1 MTARIMIVDDEEPI
15 RDSLQG
21 LFEDEEYLVVSAAS
35 GEEAIARL
43 RKQPVD
49 CVLLDIWMPGID
61 GLETLARIHQMDKHL
76 PVIMMSGHAT
86 IDTAVRATRQGAFDF
101 VEKPL
106 SFDRLMI
113 LARNAVQ
120 KRRMEQENRDLK
132 RQDVVH
138 QSRQELIGD
147 SAAIS
152 EVRALIQRIALSDA
166 PVLVLGEHGTGK
178 AVAARM
184 LHAASNRKDA
194 PFVEV
199 NTASVVA
206 GRMDS
211 ELFGHEKGAFTG
223 ALHAQRGSFEAAHHG
238 SLFFD
243 EVTELSLAAQ
253 AKVLR
258 VLQERVIQRLG
269 NPTSLPS
276 NVRLIAASTGDLEQ
290 ALRDGRL
297 REDFYYRLN
306 VVSIR
311 MPSLKERLD
320 DLSILL
326 ETLADEQASILGGD
340 AVRFDAAVIEALKAY
355 DWPGNVRELRNY
367 IERCHILMPGEQMT
381 LSTMLPP
388 DQSSTQKVA
397 SHAAPAGALSHY
409 LGAEEAVDSFRDARE
424 AFERIYLMQHLE
436 KHDWNIS
443 RTSADIGMERSQ
455 LHRKIKAFGLVQ
467 QSEAEPLTGSSQL
480 NGSKSSNGSKQRES
494 S

>member
-21 LFEDEEYLVVSAAS
+21 LFEDEEYLVVTAAS

-61 GLETLARIHQMDKHL
+61 GLETLSRIQQIDANL

-113 LARNAVQ
+113 LVRNAVQ
-120 KRRMEQENRDLK
+120 KRRVEQENRDLK
-132 RQDVVH
+132 RQDVMH
-138 QSRQELIGD
+138 HSRQELIGD
-147 SAAIS
+147 SAVIS
-152 EVRALIQRIALSDA
+152 EVRTLIKRIALSDA

-184 LHAASNRKDA
+184 LHAASKRRDA

-199 NTASVVA
+199 NTASVAA

-211 ELFGHEKGAFTG
+211 ELFGHEKGAFSG
-223 ALHAQRGSFEAAHHG
+223 ALHAQRGSFETAHKG

-243 EVTELSLAAQ
+243 EVTELSMAAQ

-269 NPTSLPS
+269 NPTPLPS
-276 NVRLIAASTGDLEQ
+276 NVRLIAASTRDLDQ
-290 ALRDGRL
+290 VLREEKL

-306 VVSIR
+306 VVSIH
-311 MPSLKERLD
+311 MPALKQRLD
-320 DLSILL
+320 DLPLLL
-326 ETLADEQASILGGD
+326 ETLADEQASILGGE
-340 AVRFDAAVIEALKAY
+340 AVRFDADVIEMLKSY
-355 DWPGNVRELRNY
+355 PWPGNVRELRNY

-381 LSTMLPP
+381 ASRMLPP
-388 DQSSTQKVA
+388 DQSSTQTTSVH
-397 SHAAPAGALSHY
+397 SPYGEAGRLSQY
-409 LGAEEAVDSFRDARE
+409 SNDDEELDSFHAARE
-424 AFERIYLMQHLE
+424 AFERIYLLQHLD

-455 LHRKIKAFGLVQ
+455 LHRKIKSFGLVP
-467 QSEAEPLTGSSQL
+467 SERDSS
-480 NGSKSSNGSKQRES
+480 
-494 S
+494 

>member
-61 GLETLARIHQMDKHL
+61 GLETLNRIQQMDAHL

-113 LARNAVQ
+113 LARNAVH
-120 KRRMEQENRDLK
+120 KRRVEQENRDLK

-138 QSRQELIGD
+138 YSQQELIGD

-152 EVRALIQRIALSDA
+152 EVRTLIKRIALSDA
-166 PVLVLGEHGTGK
+166 PVLLLGEHGTGK

-184 LHAASNRKDA
+184 LHAASKRKEA
-194 PFVEV
+194 PFIEV
-199 NTASVVA
+199 NTASVAA

-211 ELFGHEKGAFTG
+211 ELFGHEKGAFSG

-243 EVTELSLAAQ
+243 EVTELSMAAQ

-269 NPTSLPS
+269 NPTPLPS
-276 NVRLIAASTGDLEQ
+276 NVRLIAASTKDLDQ
-290 ALRDGRL
+290 ALHEEKL

-311 MPSLKERLD
+311 MPALHQRFE
-320 DLSILL
+320 DLPLLL
-326 ETLADEQASILGGD
+326 ETLADEQAKILGGE
-340 AVRFDAAVIEALKAY
+340 AVRFEADVVESLKLY
-355 DWPGNVRELRNY
+355 TWPGNVRELRNY

-388 DQSSTQKVA
+388 DQSSTQTA
-397 SHAAPAGALSHY
+397 SAQATYGEDGRFSQHVSDDEHV
-409 LGAEEAVDSFRDARE
+409 ENFHDARE
-424 AFERIYLMQHLE
+424 AFERIYLLQHLD

-455 LHRKIKAFGLVQ
+455 LHRKIKSFGLVPP
-467 QSEAEPLTGSSQL
+467 EKGSS
-480 NGSKSSNGSKQRES
+480 
-494 S
+494 

>member
-1 MTARIMIVDDEEPI
+1 
-15 RDSLQG
+15 
-21 LFEDEEYLVVSAAS
+21 
-35 GEEAIARL
+35 
-43 RKQPVD
+43 
-49 CVLLDIWMPGID
+49 
-61 GLETLARIHQMDKHL
+61 
-76 PVIMMSGHAT
+76 
-86 IDTAVRATRQGAFDF
+86 
-101 VEKPL
+101 
-106 SFDRLMI
+106 
-113 LARNAVQ
+113 
-120 KRRMEQENRDLK
+120 
-132 RQDVVH
+132 
-138 QSRQELIGD
+138 LIGD

>member
-35 GEEAIARL
+35 GEEAVARL

-61 GLETLARIHQMDKHL
+61 GLETLSRIQQMDAHL

-86 IDTAVRATRQGAFDF
+86 IDTAVRATRLGAFDF

-113 LARNAVQ
+113 IVRNAVQ

-138 QSRQELIGD
+138 HSRQELIGN
-147 SAAIS
+147 SAVIA
-152 EVRALIQRIALSDA
+152 EVRALIKRIALSDA
-166 PVLVLGEHGTGK
+166 PVLLLGEHGTGK

-184 LHAASNRKDA
+184 LHLASRRKDA

-199 NTASVVA
+199 NTASIAA

-223 ALHAQRGSFEAAHHG
+223 ALHAQRGSFETAHQG

-243 EVTELSLAAQ
+243 EVTELSMAAQ

-269 NPTSLPS
+269 NPTSMAS
-276 NVRLIAASTGDLEQ
+276 NVRLIAASTRDLDQ
-290 ALRDGRL
+290 VLREEKL

-311 MPSLKERLD
+311 MPALKERLE
-320 DLSILL
+320 DLPLLL
-326 ETLADEQASILGGD
+326 ETLADEQAKILGGE
-340 AVRFDAAVIEALKAY
+340 AVRFEADVIEALKLY
-355 DWPGNVRELRNY
+355 TWPGNVRELRNY
-367 IERCHILMPGEQMT
+367 IERCHILMPGEKMT
-381 LSTMLPP
+381 MATMLPP
-388 DQSSTQKVA
+388 DQSSTQAA
-397 SHAAPAGALSHY
+397 SAHATSIAHMPGRDDISNV
-409 LGAEEAVDSFRDARE
+409 EADSFHDARE
-424 AFERIYLMQHLE
+424 AFERIYLLQHLN

-455 LHRKIKAFGLVQ
+455 LHRKIKSFGLQPPEKEV
-467 QSEAEPLTGSSQL
+467 P
-480 NGSKSSNGSKQRES
+480 
-494 S
+494 

>member
-61 GLETLARIHQMDKHL
+61 GLETLSRIQQMDADL

-120 KRRMEQENRDLK
+120 KRRMGQENRDLK
-132 RQDVVH
+132 RQDLVH
-138 QSRQELIGD
+138 HSKQELIGD
-147 SAAIS
+147 SPVIT
-152 EVRALIQRIALSDA
+152 EVKALIKRIALSDA
-166 PVLVLGEHGTGK
+166 PVLLLGEHGTGK

-184 LHAASNRKDA
+184 LHAASKRKDA
-194 PFVEV
+194 PFVEI
-199 NTASVVA
+199 NTASVAA

-211 ELFGHEKGAFTG
+211 ELFGHEKGSFSG

-243 EVTELSLAAQ
+243 EVTELSMAAQ

-269 NPTSLPS
+269 NPSSIPS
-276 NVRLIAASTGDLEQ
+276 NVRLIAASTRDLDQ
-290 ALRDGRL
+290 VLREEKL

-311 MPSLKERLD
+311 MPALKERLE
-320 DLSILL
+320 DLPLLL
-326 ETLADEQASILGGD
+326 ETLADEQAKILGGE
-340 AVRFDAAVIEALKAY
+340 AVCFDADVVEALKLY
-355 DWPGNVRELRNY
+355 GWPGNVRELRNY
-367 IERCHILMPGEQMT
+367 IERCHILMPGEKMT

-388 DQSSTQKVA
+388 DQSSTQ
-397 SHAAPAGALSHY
+397 LSSAHSTS
-409 LGAEEAVDSFRDARE
+409 GDTSRSFKQSGDVEECESFHDARE
-424 AFERIYLMQHLE
+424 AFERLYLLQHLN

-455 LHRKIKAFGLVQ
+455 LHRKIKSFGLLPEKGA
-467 QSEAEPLTGSSQL
+467 S
-480 NGSKSSNGSKQRES
+480 
-494 S
+494 

>member
-1 MTARIMIVDDEEPI
+1 MTARIMIVDDEEAI

-21 LFEDEEYLVVSAAS
+21 LFEDEDYLVVTAAS

-61 GLETLARIHQMDKHL
+61 GLETLARIHQMDAHL

-101 VEKPL
+101 LEKPL
-106 SFDRLMI
+106 SCDRLLI

-120 KRRMEQENRDLK
+120 KRNVEQENRDLK
-132 RQDVVH
+132 RQDVVR
-138 QSRQELIGD
+138 QSSQELIGD
-147 SAAIS
+147 SAAIT
-152 EVRALIQRIALSDA
+152 EVRALIKRIALSDA
-166 PVLVLGEHGTGK
+166 PVLILGEHGTGK

-184 LHAASNRKDA
+184 LHAASPRKSA

-199 NTASVVA
+199 HTASVA
-206 GRMDS
+206 MGRMDS
-211 ELFGHEKGAFTG
+211 ELFGHEKGAFSG
-223 ALHAQRGSFEAAHHG
+223 ALHSQRGSFEAAHQG

-243 EVTELSLAAQ
+243 EITELSLAAQ

-258 VLQERVIQRLG
+258 VLQDRVIQRLG
-269 NPTSLPS
+269 NPTALAS
-276 NVRLIAASTGDLEQ
+276 NVRLIVASTCDLEQ
-290 ALRDGRL
+290 ALRAEKL

-311 MPSLKERLD
+311 MPALKDRLD
-320 DLSILL
+320 DLAILL
-326 ETLADEQASILGGD
+326 QTLADEQANMLGGK
-340 AVRFDAAVIEALKAY
+340 AVRFDAQVIVALKAY

-381 LSTMLPP
+381 LASMLPP
-388 DQSSTQKVA
+388 SQSSTQTLSGGAAETTGATATSRPDHA
-397 SHAAPAGALSHY
+397 SVDA
-409 LGAEEAVDSFRDARE
+409 DSFHDARE
-424 AFERIYLMQHLE
+424 AFERTYLLQYLN

-455 LHRKIKAFGLVQ
+455 LHRKIKSFALVKP
-467 QSEAEPLTGSSQL
+467 E
-480 NGSKSSNGSKQRES
+480 KES
-494 S
+494 T

>member
-21 LFEDEEYLVVSAAS
+21 LFEDEEYLVVTAAS

-61 GLETLARIHQMDKHL
+61 GLETLSRIQQMDDHL

-132 RQDVVH
+132 RQDVMH
-138 QSRQELIGD
+138 HSRQELIGD

-152 EVRALIQRIALSDA
+152 EVRTLIKRIALSDA

-184 LHAASNRKDA
+184 LHAASKRRDA

-199 NTASVVA
+199 NTASVAA

-211 ELFGHEKGAFTG
+211 ELFGHEKGAFSG
-223 ALHAQRGSFEAAHHG
+223 ALHAQRGSFEAAHNG

-243 EVTELSLAAQ
+243 EVTELSMAAQ

-276 NVRLIAASTGDLEQ
+276 NVRLIAASTRDLDQ
-290 ALRDGRL
+290 VLREEKL

-306 VVSIR
+306 VVSIH
-311 MPSLKERLD
+311 MPALKQRLD
-320 DLSILL
+320 DLPLLL
-326 ETLADEQASILGGD
+326 ETLADEQANILGGE
-340 AVRFDAAVIEALKAY
+340 AVRFDADVIEALKLY
-355 DWPGNVRELRNY
+355 PWPGNVRELRNY

-381 LSTMLPP
+381 SSRMLPP
-388 DQSSTQKVA
+388 DQSSTQTA
-397 SHAAPAGALSHY
+397 SVHSPYGEAGRLSQYASDDEGIDNFH
-409 LGAEEAVDSFRDARE
+409 DARE
-424 AFERIYLMQHLE
+424 AFERIYLLQHLD

-455 LHRKIKAFGLVQ
+455 LHRKIKSFGLVP
-467 QSEAEPLTGSSQL
+467 SA
-480 NGSKSSNGSKQRES
+480 KES